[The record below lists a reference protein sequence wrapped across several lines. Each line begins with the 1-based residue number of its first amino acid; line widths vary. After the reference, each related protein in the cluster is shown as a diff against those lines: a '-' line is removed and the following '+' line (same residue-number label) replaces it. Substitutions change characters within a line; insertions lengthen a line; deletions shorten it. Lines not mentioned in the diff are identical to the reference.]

1 MKLLYGTTNPAK
13 LNSMR
18 RITDSLGIEL
28 IGLRELSSSVPP
40 VEETGKE
47 PLENARL
54 KAKAYQKAFSMS
66 VFSCDS
72 GLYFDELPESEQPG
86 THVRRVN
93 GKELTDAEMTAHYA
107 ALAAKHGGRLTG
119 RYRNAISLVTADG
132 RCFESTDDSLMT
144 EPFWLTDTP
153 HEKRVEGFPLD
164 RLSVDPL
171 TGKYYY
177 DLENHAVDQSAIEQ
191 GFGAFFEQVLA
202 VLSKTE

>member
-13 LNSMR
+13 LQSMK
-18 RITDSLGIEL
+18 RITGSLGIEL
-28 IGLRELSSSVPP
+28 IGLRELSLPIPS

-54 KAKAYQKAFSMS
+54 KAKAYQKAFAMP

-93 GKELTDAEMTAHYA
+93 GKELTDVEMTAYYA
-107 ALAAKHGGRLTG
+107 ALAARHGGRLTG
-119 RYRNAISLVTADG
+119 RYRNAICLVTADG
-132 RCFESTDDSLMT
+132 RCFESADDLLMT

-164 RLSVDPL
+164 RLSVDPMS
-171 TGKYYY
+171 GKYYY
-177 DLENHAVDQSAIEQ
+177 DLEDHAVDQSAIDQ
-191 GFGAFFEQVLA
+191 GFRAFFEQVLA
-202 VLSKTE
+202 VLSEDE